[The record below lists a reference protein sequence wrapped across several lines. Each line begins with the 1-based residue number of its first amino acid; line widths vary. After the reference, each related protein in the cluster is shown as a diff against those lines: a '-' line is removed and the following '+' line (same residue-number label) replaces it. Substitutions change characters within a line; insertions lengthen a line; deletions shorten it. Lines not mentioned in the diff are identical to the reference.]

1 MAVAGKYEDG
11 LTGKAQRQPYNKL
24 EYCKEGKG
32 MKKRFAFFFCVRF
45 VYSSL
50 PVVCH
55 RQGRRGGEE
64 GGKKGGGWG
73 TQNTPVSHALERE
86 KVVPSLPSLDCSPS
100 LEMRSTW
107 YRS

>member
-1 MAVAGKYEDG
+1 MAVAGKCEDG

-32 MKKRFAFFFCVRF
+32 METFCFFFFLRSFCLQ
-45 VYSSL
+45 L
-50 PVVCH
+50 PTRSVPSAGKE
-55 RQGRRGGEE
+55 GRRGG
-64 GGKKGGGWG
+64 KKKGGWG